1 MKTLGSIVTYQKGK
15 PPKVGPH
22 GRLPVLSPHY
32 LRTGQ
37 IEDMAEPTSKD
48 VVLKGGELILLWDG
62 SNAGEFFRARA
73 GVLSSTMVAFDF
85 DEEETNP
92 DYLYYDLKRFEPEL
106 KGRTAGSGIPHVDK
120 EVLLARQV
128 FDGGPDEQKAAAK
141 VLLRV
146 DLAIEQTE
154 ALLAKQQR
162 IKMGLMHNLL
172 TRGLDA
178 QGRLRDPSTH
188 KFKPSR
194 LGLIPDGWEVE
205 SLEQLLAKV
214 PNAMRSGP
222 FGSALLKAELAKSG
236 SPLLGIDNVFV
247 ERFVTDYSRFVGDE
261 KFEDLKRYAVR
272 PLDVMITIMGTVG
285 RCCVVPEDIGKALSS
300 KHTWTISF
308 DLERYSPYVACWQIN
323 HAEWIL
329 RQLRRD
335 EQGGVMS
342 SIQSSTLRS
351 LLFPVPNPDEMKEI
365 ERLYLTQNRWIEE
378 TAALLPKLRRL
389 KSGLMHDLL
398 SGSVSVTPLF
408 ATPKARI
415 SS

>member
-1 MKTLGSIVTYQKGK
+1 MKTLRSIVTYKKGK
-15 PPKVGPH
+15 PPNTGPH

-37 IEDMAEPTSKD
+37 IEEMAEPTPKD

-62 SNAGEFFRARA
+62 SNAGEFFRAQA

-85 DEEETNP
+85 DHEETDP

-120 EVLLARQV
+120 EVLLARRV
-128 FDGGPDEQKAAAK
+128 FEGGPNEQKAAAK
-141 VLLRV
+141 VLLKI

-162 IKMGLMHNLL
+162 IKTGLMHDLL

-178 QGRLRDPSTH
+178 QGRLRESSTH
-188 KFKPSR
+188 RFNPSR
-194 LGLIPDGWEVE
+194 VGPIPEGWNVQ
-205 SLEQLLAKV
+205 SIEQLLAKV
-214 PNAMRSGP
+214 PNALRSGP
-222 FGSALLKAELAKSG
+222 FGSALLKSELAENG

-247 ERFVTDYSRFVGDE
+247 EHFATDFSRFVDNA

-272 PLDVMITIMGTVG
+272 PLDVMVTIMGTVG
-285 RCCVVPEDIGKALSS
+285 RCCVVPSSIGKALSS
-300 KHTWTISF
+300 KHTWTITL
-308 DLERYSPYVACWQIN
+308 DLERYSPHVACWQIN
-323 HAEWIL
+323 HAEWVL

-342 SIQSSTLRS
+342 SIQSATLRS
-351 LLFPVPNPDEMKEI
+351 LLLPVPPPDEMKEI
-365 ERLYLTQNRWIEE
+365 EQLYLVQNRRIKE
-378 TAALLPKLRRL
+378 TAALLPKLHRL

-398 SGSVSVTPLF
+398 TGTVPVSPLLLQP
-408 ATPKARI
+408 ATQP
-415 SS
+415 